1 MTTPRTTG
9 DPRDLRIE
17 PCAFC
22 LDVAGGPRRCVRVG
36 MDPNRALPPV
46 PGLVPLIVAPIC
58 AACVH
63 GLALRFGYSLLNQ
76 VTWKPLDLYP
86 EDERPPVV
94 WPPPAEGGTEVE
106 S

>member
-22 LDVAGGPRRCVRVG
+22 LDVAGGPRRCVHVTLDLG
-36 MDPNRALPPV
+36 RALPPV
-46 PGLVPLIVAPIC
+46 PGLVPLTVAPIC
-58 AACVH
+58 ASCVQ
-63 GLALRFGYSLLNQ
+63 GLALRFGYSLAPQTTRL
-76 VTWKPLDLYP
+76 VGTLYA

-94 WPPPAEGGTEVE
+94 WPPPKEGGAEVGQ
-106 S
+106 